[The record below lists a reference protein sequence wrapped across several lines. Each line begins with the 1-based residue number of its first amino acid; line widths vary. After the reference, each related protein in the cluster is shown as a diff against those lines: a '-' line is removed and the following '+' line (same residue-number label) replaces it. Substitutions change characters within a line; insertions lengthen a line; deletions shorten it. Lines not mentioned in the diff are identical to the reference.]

1 LIGLPRIDHRQ
12 RGRNEMA
19 DSTDTRKERRATARA
34 ERERAAEAAQTRRRQ
49 RLWILGGALLLAA
62 VVVVIVALAN
72 GKDEKKPVARKGE
85 VIPGQVETNA
95 RFAGI
100 QQRGIAVG
108 NPRAPLTLVE
118 FADLQCPF
126 CRDYSTSVMPAIV
139 DRYVRS
145 GKLRMEFRNV
155 AFIGNDSLRGA
166 QMASAAALQGKLWQF
181 IDLFYLNQ
189 GEENTG
195 YVTDEFLRRIASAVR
210 GLDVERALA
219 DRNLP
224 SVQRALT
231 EAQTEWQ
238 VAGFTGTPA
247 FLLGQTG
254 GRMTA
259 VLGEGEG
266 PTAALMTERID
277 NALAKVR

>member
-1 LIGLPRIDHRQ
+1 
-12 RGRNEMA
+12 MA

-62 VVVVIVALAN
+62 VVVVIVALAS
-72 GKDEKKPVARKGE
+72 GGDEKKPVAKKGE
-85 VIPGQVETNA
+85 VIPGQIETNA

-100 QQRGIAVG
+100 PQRGIAVG
-108 NPRAPLTLVE
+108 DPSAPLTLVE

-126 CRDYSTSVMPAIV
+126 CRDYSTGVMPAIV

-145 GKLRMEFRNV
+145 GKVRMEFRNV
-155 AFIGNDSLRGA
+155 AFIGNDSLRAA
-166 QMASAAALQGKLWQF
+166 QMAGAASMQDKLWQF
-181 IDLFYLNQ
+181 VDLFYLNQ

-195 YVTDEFLRRIASAVR
+195 YVTDPFLTKIGNAVR
-210 GLDVERALA
+210 GLDVQKALA

-224 SVQRALT
+224 AVQRALT

-238 VAGFTGTPA
+238 LAGFTGTPA
-247 FLLGQTG
+247 FLLGPTG
-254 GRMTA
+254 GRLSA
-259 VLGEGEG
+259 VLNKGEA
-266 PTAALMTERID
+266 PTVPIMSERID
-277 NALAKVR
+277 DALKQAR